1 MNAADYRKQLE
12 KLLPQGLAFKR
23 DPGSLLLALLEGMAE
38 ELARIDGRS
47 TQLIQEADPRTA
59 DELLEDWLR
68 VVGVPDP
75 CTVYALG
82 AEDEK
87 AQLLQKLTR
96 QVGQNA
102 DFWLEIAQ
110 TLGYSTAQVLE
121 YREFRVDDNSVGDPL
136 YDAKWKH
143 TFTVQVAEPLIYFR
157 AGEARA
163 GEYLTRSSAEL
174 LNCTLQKSKPAHTVA
189 FVGFQEET

>member
-1 MNAADYRKQLE
+1 MTAADYLKQLE

-23 DPGSLLLALLEGMAE
+23 EPSSALLKLLQGMAE
-38 ELARIDGRS
+38 ELARIDDRS
-47 TQLIQEADPRTA
+47 VQLQEEADPRTS
-59 DELLEDWLR
+59 DETLEDWLR
-68 VVGVPDP
+68 MVGIPDP
-75 CTVYALG
+75 CTVYAIG
-82 AEDEK
+82 GDGEK

-102 DFWLEIAQ
+102 AFWLEIAQ
-110 TLGYSTAQVLE
+110 TLGYSTAEVLE
-121 YREFRVDDNSVGDPL
+121 YREFRVDANAVEDPL

-143 TFTVQVAEPLIYFR
+143 TFTVQVDEPLIYFR

-174 LNCTLQKSKPAHTVA
+174 LNCTLQKGKPAHTVA
-189 FVGFQEET
+189 FVGFKED